1 MRFRLPGLCRCW
13 VPSVLLL
20 LGALLRGQIAP
31 LRPGDSEDVAC
42 RKAYAAK
49 QYQEA
54 ADCFA
59 RIAGR
64 EADRPDLA
72 GAALLMQAKSLLHRN
87 ELEPAEAALRASLTA
102 APQTPEALYLLGHL
116 LQQRNRAKES
126 LEFYTRAAALQPPSG
141 GDLRIVALDYVLLG
155 SYRDALHWLERA
167 VAFSPDDA
175 EAWYDLGRVQMH
187 EGRFAEAADALRK
200 SLAIQPKSS
209 KAEDNLGVCLEAQN
223 QSDAAAAAYARA
235 VALAETEP
243 HAEEQ
248 PFIDY
253 GKLLNTRSQFEKAL
267 PLLKRAT
274 ELNPKSSSALAELS
288 RAYSGVGDKDIARA
302 TMEQAVALDSTN
314 SRLHFQLGR
323 LYRSAGMTV
332 QAQRE
337 FDLSSKL
344 YGQKSAE

>member
-1 MRFRLPGLCRCW
+1 MTISLP
-13 VPSVLLL
+13 VPRRAVPLLL
-20 LGALLRGQIAP
+20 LYGCLLCAQVAP
-31 LRPGDSEDVAC
+31 YLPDDSQDAAC
-42 RKAYAAK
+42 RSTYAAK
-49 QYQEA
+49 QYGEA
-54 ADCFA
+54 AACFA
-59 RIAGR
+59 GLAAREAGR
-64 EADRPDLA
+64 PDIA
-72 GAALLMQAKSLLHRN
+72 AAALLMQTKSLLHMGQTGA
-87 ELEPAEAALRASLTA
+87 AEATLRASLQKS
-102 APQTPEALYLLGHL
+102 PQTPEALYLMGRL
-116 LQQRNRAKES
+116 LQQENRPKES
-126 LEFYTRAAALQPPSG
+126 LEIYTRAAALQPPTS

-167 VAFSPDDA
+167 VAFSPRDA
-175 EAWYDLGRVQMH
+175 DTWYDLGRVQMH
-187 EGRFAEAADALRK
+187 EGRFAEASDALRK
-200 SLAIQPKSS
+200 SLAIQPKSA

-235 VALAETEP
+235 VALAEAEP
-243 HAEEQ
+243 HPGEQ

-253 GKLLNTRSQFEKAL
+253 GKLLNTRSQFQTSL

-288 RAYSGVGDKDIARA
+288 RAYSGVADRDRA
-302 TMEQAVALDSTN
+302 LTAMEQAVALDSGN

-337 FDLSSKL
+337 FDLSSRL